1 MLKKLSVIFI
11 LLIGLQSF
19 AKDDVSTTL
28 SKLEDATFGIEY
40 SSEKTE
46 NRLNR
51 LEKNIYG
58 KTKTGTVQNRLS
70 AINKD
75 LAGDVIGQ
83 EITPSTDTF
92 MDEEDIVQ
100 SDGTEKYPILDE
112 IEQKLF
118 MSSNPE
124 KSLRSRIVRIEKKL
138 FSKNFETYDFYTRM

>member
-11 LLIGLQSF
+11 LLIGLQGF
-19 AKDDVSTTL
+19 AKDTVSTTL
-28 SKLEDATFGIEY
+28 SKLEDATFGVEY
-40 SSEKTE
+40 SSEKPE

-58 KTKTGTVQNRLS
+58 KTKSGTVQNRLS

-75 LAGDVIGQ
+75 IAGDVIGQ
-83 EITPSTDTF
+83 EIAPSTDTF
-92 MDEEDIVQ
+92 MNEEDIVK
-100 SDGTEKYPILDE
+100 SDGTENYPILDE

-124 KSLRSRIVRIEKKL
+124 KSLRSRIVLIEKK
-138 FSKNFETYDFYTRM
+138 